1 MKSLILLLA
10 VALLIL
16 PVSASAFTWTYYDFG
31 SNDFDEHNNTSD
43 ISYPGHGFVPSPG
56 LDDEGGELYDIEG
69 LNFAYAND
77 SVFVTLT
84 NSYGLGINSA
94 AWGQYFR
101 AGDLFFGFDGSND
114 QFAISFSDGNLYSV
128 NSWDY
133 ISEIP
138 GSYYNDLAIRN
149 GVGAFKMHDATFL
162 SLADGTYDLYQGY
175 ETNPMYAYQTDTYL
189 FEFRFAASALGVD
202 INNYSQ
208 INFHQ
213 TEECGNDLL
222 EKSYDLGVVPEPG
235 TILLLG
241 LGLLGVG
248 TTMRRRKK

>member
-1 MKSLILLLA
+1 MKVFLA
-10 VALLIL
+10 FLAAALLIL
-16 PVSASAFTWTYYDFG
+16 PASSFAFTWNYYDFG
-31 SNDFDEHNNTSD
+31 SNDFDSHNNTSD

-77 SVFVTLT
+77 SIFITVT
-84 NSYGLGINSA
+84 NSFGFGINSTY
-94 AWGQYFR
+94 WGQYFR
-101 AGDLFFGFDGSND
+101 SGDLFFGFDGSND
-114 QFAISFSDGNLYSV
+114 QFAISFDDGNVYSV
-128 NSWDY
+128 SSWDY
-133 ISEIP
+133 ISDIP
-138 GSYYNDLAIRN
+138 GTYYNNLAIRF
-149 GVGAFKMHDATFL
+149 GVGAFRINTGTNL
-162 SLADGTYDLYQGY
+162 GGDGMLTYYQGY

-189 FEFRFAASALGVD
+189 FEFRFAASALGVNID
-202 INNYSQ
+202 DYSQ

-248 TTMRRRKK
+248 AGLRRKK

>member
-1 MKSLILLLA
+1 MKIFLALLA
-10 VALLIL
+10 ATLLIL
-16 PVSASAFTWTYYDFG
+16 PASSFAFNWTYYDFG
-31 SNDFDEHNNTSD
+31 SNDFDSHNNSSD

-77 SVFVTLT
+77 SIFVTVT
-84 NSYGLGINSA
+84 NSFGLGINSTY
-94 AWGQYFR
+94 WGQYFR
-101 AGDLFFGFDGSND
+101 TGDLFFGFDGSHD
-114 QFAISFSDGNLYSV
+114 QFAISFDDGHLYSV
-128 NSWDY
+128 SSWDY
-133 ISEIP
+133 ISDIP
-138 GSYYNDLAIRN
+138 GTYYNNLAIRF
-149 GVGAFKMHDATFL
+149 GVDAFKINTGQDLGSTNGLM
-162 SLADGTYDLYQGY
+162 TYYQGY
-175 ETNPMYAYQTDTYL
+175 EQNPMYAYETDTYL

-213 TEECGNDLL
+213 TEECGNDLMN
-222 EKSYDLGVVPEPG
+222 KSYDLGVVPEPG

-248 TTMRRRKK
+248 AGLRRKK